1 MLQDL
6 EYQFGNW
13 LLGRWWKLAEACA
26 VECEVTKSNAQLE
39 KDQWSL
45 RASTRLAME
54 IGGPSVEESSNETHA
69 LCCGHSPS
77 SKWVPDQSLPFWS
90 LCWPYF
96 VECCIQIMC
105 IRHRQA
111 WVSWLISSKTTVT
124 SSIKWNNNSTNV
136 SVIERIKWDNVKAL
150 CTLPGM

>member
-1 MLQDL
+1 VIFF
-6 EYQFGNW
+6 YASR
-13 LLGRWWKLAEACA
+13 LGISIWELVARKVVKIGRSLC

-77 SKWVPDQSLPFWS
+77 SK
-90 LCWPYF
+90 
-96 VECCIQIMC
+96 
-105 IRHRQA
+105 
-111 WVSWLISSKTTVT
+111 
-124 SSIKWNNNSTNV
+124 
-136 SVIERIKWDNVKAL
+136 
-150 CTLPGM
+150 